1 MQSIKCC
8 ELCKKGK
15 HEQTI
20 FLWAYKVYSSLSAFA
35 HAPGHIKKATFPT
48 ALCLLEMH
56 LFFFGPTP
64 AHILTT
70 PQCIYPART
79 AQERIRCF
87 GLKMGSEVIVPEP
100 NDWKTEFPQLRLA
113 QPIHIAMPCCGIDGA
128 GWSLR
133 AMGVPFTPN
142 NVYDLETRYK
152 EYWQGMV
159 EEGSP
164 LHFGKHDGDIVQVEL
179 SDLERPVH
187 VLCSGPPCPPWA
199 GNGNKKGVEDF
210 RAKAFLAIVNIVAS
224 LAKCGELQAA
234 VLENVQGILHRQG
247 GEESFMSKLLR
258 ILQEEVREFLWQ
270 VDTLK
275 AVDYKL
281 AQDRT
286 RVFLRGIRSKLCPSG
301 AVPPPLPPFGH
312 RVLTDFLASMPCVDR
327 NKLTKCMAQ
336 NLKDSQEQ
344 LRKLLQEGRLE
355 ETDVVCFALDR
366 ADGKTYKRHISVN
379 RTPTL
384 TTSNSYL
391 FVSDMKMGLPDQQR
405 THFRFLHPQ
414 ERFVLQGFNVEVA
427 QKFAS
432 SQALQVKAAGNAYP
446 VPLIGAAMAP
456 LLAALGELPQ
466 AGEKE
471 LEFPT
476 RFHER
481 LADAMYGAGKK
492 SKPKK
497 AGHEVVKRPA
507 ARQASHKPASKK
519 LDNTHPEPAKTH
531 DKEPANQHDS
541 GGAQPLGEE
550 PAVPSTR
557 KRPASTAS
565 TASMG
570 RPCQKPRLPH
580 AWRLRGFLSSSSSES
595 G

>member
-1 MQSIKCC
+1 
-8 ELCKKGK
+8 
-15 HEQTI
+15 
-20 FLWAYKVYSSLSAFA
+20 
-35 HAPGHIKKATFPT
+35 
-48 ALCLLEMH
+48 
-56 LFFFGPTP
+56 
-64 AHILTT
+64 
-70 PQCIYPART
+70 
-79 AQERIRCF
+79 
-87 GLKMGSEVIVPEP
+87 MGSEVLVPQP
-100 NDWKTEFPQLRLA
+100 NDWETEFPQLRLA

-133 AMGVPFTPN
+133 AMGAHFIPN

-164 LHFGKHDGDIVQVEL
+164 LHFGKHEGDIVEVQL
-179 SDLERPVH
+179 SHLERPVH

-199 GNGNKKGVEDF
+199 GNGNRKGAADF

-224 LAKCGELQAA
+224 LAKCGELQAV

-258 ILQEEVREFLWQ
+258 ILQEEVQEFLWR

-275 AVDYKL
+275 AVEYKL

-286 RVFLRGIRSKLCPSG
+286 RVFLRGMRGTLCPSG
-301 AVPPPLPPFGH
+301 MVPPPLPPFGH
-312 RVLTDFLASMPCVDR
+312 RMLTDFLASMPCVDR
-327 NKLTKCMAQ
+327 KKLTKCMAQ

-355 ETDVVCFALDR
+355 ETDVVCFPLDR
-366 ADGKTYKRHISVN
+366 ADDKTYKRHISVN

-391 FVSDMKMGLPDQQR
+391 FVSDMKLGLPDQQR
-405 THFRFLHPQ
+405 TYFRFLHPQ

-427 QKFAS
+427 KAFAS
-432 SQALQVKAAGNAYP
+432 SPALQVKAAGNAYP
-446 VPLIGAAMAP
+446 VPLIGAAIFP
-456 LLAALGELPQ
+456 LLDAMEELP
-466 AGEKE
+466 GEEREPE
-471 LEFPT
+471 LEFPA

-481 LADAMYGAGKK
+481 LSEAMYGEGDGKK
-492 SKPKK
+492 SKRKK
-497 AGHEVVKRPA
+497 GGHKVLKRPA
-507 ARQASHKPASKK
+507 AQQASNKPAAQGNDPK
-519 LDNTHPEPAKTH
+519 EH

-541 GGAQPLGEE
+541 GGAKALGEE
-550 PAVPSTR
+550 RPVPSVPSTK

-565 TASMG
+565 IQRLG
-570 RPCQKPRLPH
+570 QKPRLPA
-580 AWRLRGFLSSSSSES
+580 AWRLRGFLSSASSES
-595 G
+595 S

>member
-1 MQSIKCC
+1 
-8 ELCKKGK
+8 
-15 HEQTI
+15 
-20 FLWAYKVYSSLSAFA
+20 
-35 HAPGHIKKATFPT
+35 
-48 ALCLLEMH
+48 
-56 LFFFGPTP
+56 
-64 AHILTT
+64 
-70 PQCIYPART
+70 
-79 AQERIRCF
+79 
-87 GLKMGSEVIVPEP
+87 
-100 NDWKTEFPQLRLA
+100 
-113 QPIHIAMPCCGIDGA
+113 
-128 GWSLR
+128 
-133 AMGVPFTPN
+133 MGVPFTPN

-164 LHFGKHDGDIVQVEL
+164 LHFGKHNGDIVQVQL

-234 VLENVQGILHRQG
+234 ILENVQGILHRQG
-247 GEESFMSKLLR
+247 GEESFMSKLLH
-258 ILQEEVREFLWQ
+258 ILQEEVHEFLWQ

-286 RVFLRGIRSKLCPSG
+286 RVFLRGIRSTLCPSG

-327 NKLTKCMAQ
+327 KKLTKCMAQ

-344 LRKLLQEGRLE
+344 LRKLLQEGRLV
-355 ETDVVCFALDR
+355 ETDVVCFPLDR

-391 FVSDMKMGLPDQQR
+391 FVSDMKVGLPDQKR
-405 THFRFLHPQ
+405 THFRFLHPH

-427 QKFAS
+427 EQFAS

-456 LLAALGELPQ
+456 LLAAFGELPQ
-466 AGEKE
+466 KGERE

-497 AGHEVVKRPA
+497 AGHKVLKRPA
-507 ARQASHKPASKK
+507 AHQSSDKPADEK
-519 LDNTHPEPAKTH
+519 LDKTHPGPH
-531 DKEPANQHDS
+531 DKEQHD
-541 GGAQPLGEE
+541 GDGAQPLGEE
-550 PAVPSTR
+550 RAGPSTK

-565 TASMG
+565 IG
-570 RPCQKPRLPH
+570 RPCQKPRLPA
-580 AWRLRGFLSSSSSES
+580 AWRLRGFLSSSSSDS

>member
-1 MQSIKCC
+1 
-8 ELCKKGK
+8 
-15 HEQTI
+15 
-20 FLWAYKVYSSLSAFA
+20 
-35 HAPGHIKKATFPT
+35 
-48 ALCLLEMH
+48 
-56 LFFFGPTP
+56 
-64 AHILTT
+64 
-70 PQCIYPART
+70 
-79 AQERIRCF
+79 
-87 GLKMGSEVIVPEP
+87 MGSEVLVPEP

-164 LHFGKHDGDIVQVEL
+164 LHFGKHNGDIVQVQL

-234 VLENVQGILHRQG
+234 ILENVQGILHRQG
-247 GEESFMSKLLR
+247 GEESFMSKLLH
-258 ILQEEVREFLWQ
+258 ILQEEVQEFLWQ

-286 RVFLRGIRSKLCPSG
+286 RVFLRGIRSTLCPSG

-327 NKLTKCMAQ
+327 KKLTKCMAQ

-344 LRKLLQEGRLE
+344 LRKLLQEGRLV
-355 ETDVVCFALDR
+355 ETDIVCFPLDR

-391 FVSDMKMGLPDQQR
+391 FVSDMKVGLPDQKR
-405 THFRFLHPQ
+405 THFRFLHPH

-427 QKFAS
+427 EQFAS

-456 LLAALGELPQ
+456 LLAAFGGLPQ
-466 AGEKE
+466 KGERE

-497 AGHEVVKRPA
+497 AGHKVLKRPA
-507 ARQASHKPASKK
+507 AHQSSDKPADEK
-519 LDNTHPEPAKTH
+519 LDKTHPGPH
-531 DKEPANQHDS
+531 DKEPHDKEQHDG

-550 PAVPSTR
+550 RAGPSTK

-565 TASMG
+565 IG
-570 RPCQKPRLPH
+570 RPCQKPRLPA
-580 AWRLRGFLSSSSSES
+580 AWRLRGFLSSSSSDS

>member
-1 MQSIKCC
+1 
-8 ELCKKGK
+8 
-15 HEQTI
+15 
-20 FLWAYKVYSSLSAFA
+20 
-35 HAPGHIKKATFPT
+35 
-48 ALCLLEMH
+48 
-56 LFFFGPTP
+56 
-64 AHILTT
+64 
-70 PQCIYPART
+70 
-79 AQERIRCF
+79 
-87 GLKMGSEVIVPEP
+87 MGSEVLVPEP

-164 LHFGKHDGDIVQVEL
+164 LHFGKHNGDIVQVQL

-234 VLENVQGILHRQG
+234 ILENVQGILHRQG
-247 GEESFMSKLLR
+247 GEESFMSKLLH
-258 ILQEEVREFLWQ
+258 ILQEEVQEFLWQ

-286 RVFLRGIRSKLCPSG
+286 RVFLRGIRSTLCPSG

-327 NKLTKCMAQ
+327 KKLTKCMAQ

-344 LRKLLQEGRLE
+344 LRKLLQEGRLV
-355 ETDVVCFALDR
+355 ETDVVCFPLDR

-391 FVSDMKMGLPDQQR
+391 FVSDMKVGLPDQKR
-405 THFRFLHPQ
+405 THFRFLHPH

-427 QKFAS
+427 EQFAS

-456 LLAALGELPQ
+456 LLAAFGKLPRKEKGSWSSPRVSMSVWLTPCTVLGRKANQRRQDIRCSNDRLHTNHQTNLQTKNWTKPILGPMTRSNMTVMGHSLWVKNVRGLPPRSD
-466 AGEKE
+466 
-471 LEFPT
+471 LP
-476 RFHER
+476 
-481 LADAMYGAGKK
+481 
-492 SKPKK
+492 
-497 AGHEVVKRPA
+497 
-507 ARQASHKPASKK
+507 ARQASEGPVR
-519 LDNTHPEPAKTH
+519 
-531 DKEPANQHDS
+531 NQDS
-541 GGAQPLGEE
+541 
-550 PAVPSTR
+550 
-557 KRPASTAS
+557 
-565 TASMG
+565 
-570 RPCQKPRLPH
+570 LPH
-580 AWRLRGFLSSSSSES
+580 GACVAFFLPQALTPAECARLACTIIPVLKQGSPAAMRNHDGSTTCAKNNNLQVLPPRSPLHSHRWAKIA
-595 G
+595 